1 MGYRIKITNKL
12 DFFSHSCK
20 FAQRRLSMALK
31 IDERMVGDVVI
42 MSVKGEIDLYN
53 APDVKDMISDYI
65 EDDKVKLVMNL
76 EQLSF
81 IDSSGIGALIS
92 SLSNLQKENGALK
105 LVNMHGS
112 VRKVFDLTKLTG
124 FFGVYDSE
132 EEAVNSFNQ
141 NREN

>member
-1 MGYRIKITNKL
+1 
-12 DFFSHSCK
+12 
-20 FAQRRLSMALK
+20 MALK